1 VSAPQHPP
9 AATSPAA
16 GGRSWTVELPAGLT
30 LLNANQRLHWRP
42 KAERTRTIRAASYA
56 CVKGAKVPKLKRAAI
71 VVAAIVVEYRPPD
84 RRRRDVHN
92 LYPSAKA
99 AIDGL
104 VDAGVLPDDSDRYLV
119 GPDMRAGEVAP
130 LERLVLHITELEVSR
145 GDR

>member
-1 VSAPQHPP
+1 MS
-9 AATSPAA
+9 
-16 GGRSWTVELPAGLT
+16 RSWSVALPAGLT
-30 LLNANQRLHWRP
+30 LLNANRRMHWARR
-42 KAERTRTIRAASYA
+42 AELTRNIRAASFA
-56 CVKGAKVPKLKRAAI
+56 CVKSAKVPRLRRAQ
-71 VVAAIVVEYRPPD
+71 IVVEFRPPD

-130 LERLVLHITELEVSR
+130 LARLVLHITELEVPR
-145 GDR
+145 V